1 MSDGHSNNRDGA
13 HVHRRCPCVY
23 RSTDPSHRAP
33 FTDQVVTCISKVYD
47 CNMPPKVQRVLEMF
61 DLVNI
66 NVAALGLPLQ
76 CIGLGGFEEHLAFTM
91 FAPVVIAA
99 TTLLGFLA
107 SPLVAGIC
115 ARDSGWYRRGRAKK
129 RLLAALPWLLLLS
142 FLVFPMV
149 TSTAFLA
156 FSCEEF
162 DNGRSFLRADYAI
175 ECSDTEAWGTYKRV
189 ELLAWF
195 GILLY
200 PVGRP
205 VG

>member
-1 MSDGHSNNRDGA
+1 MSDGHSNIHRARA
-13 HVHRRCPCVY
+13 HVH
-23 RSTDPSHRAP
+23 SSADPSLRAP
-33 FTDQVVTCISKVYD
+33 SDQVVTRISEVYD
-47 CNMPPKVQRVLEMF
+47 CSMPPEVQRVLETF

-99 TTLLGFLA
+99 TILLGFLA
-107 SPLVAGIC
+107 SPFVEGIC
-115 ARDSGWYRRGRAKK
+115 ARDNRWFRRGRPTK

-149 TSTAFLA
+149 SSSAFRA

-175 ECSDTEAWGTYKRV
+175 ECSNTEAWGSYKRV
-189 ELLAWF
+189 EKLAWL

-205 VG
+205 AG

>member
-1 MSDGHSNNRDGA
+1 M
-13 HVHRRCPCVY
+13 RR
-23 RSTDPSHRAP
+23 HI
-33 FTDQVVTCISKVYD
+33 DQVVTRISEVYD

-99 TTLLGFLA
+99 TVLLGFLA
-107 SPLVAGIC
+107 SPFVAGIC
-115 ARDSGWYRRGRAKK
+115 ARDSGWYRRGRPKK

-162 DNGRSFLRADYAI
+162 DNGRSYLRADYAI
-175 ECSDTEAWGTYKRV
+175 ECSNTEASGSYKRV
-189 ELLAWF
+189 ELLAWL